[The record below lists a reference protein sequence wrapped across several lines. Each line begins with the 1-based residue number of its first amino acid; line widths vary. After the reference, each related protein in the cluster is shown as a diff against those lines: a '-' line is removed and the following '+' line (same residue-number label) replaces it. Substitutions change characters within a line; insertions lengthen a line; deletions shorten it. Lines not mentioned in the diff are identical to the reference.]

1 MSEAAS
7 PVAFHTGVANPV
19 EHALRLTRKA
29 LSLGSR
35 VLVIGQE
42 PEIARLDEQLWVA
55 EPGSFMA
62 HVRWSQARA
71 ADTRVLKAPVWLLP
85 VERPDAGEAETG
97 LAVPQDRDV
106 LINLG
111 AALPRNAGSFP
122 KVIEVVA
129 DHPDAK
135 AAGQSRW
142 RAWRALGVQPAHHTF
157 S

>member
-35 VLVIGQE
+35 VLLIGHE

-55 EPGSFMA
+55 EPGSFLA
-62 HVRWSQARA
+62 HARWSEEGA
-71 ADTRVLKAPVWLLP
+71 ADTRVLKASVWLLP
-85 VERPDAGEAETG
+85 LERSEAAEAGAG
-97 LAVPQDRDV
+97 PAVPQDRDV

-111 AALPRNAGSFP
+111 AALPRNAASFP

-129 DHPDAK
+129 DHPSAK

-142 RAWRALGVQPAHHTF
+142 RAWRALGVQPAHHAF